1 VISVVLATARPSR
14 GSMKA
19 WPDRDHLAYTLE
31 HLARQEFRDFEV
43 VIADTLHGTHFR
55 DVESLILS
63 AGSAGVPV
71 YHVPVKSP
79 WVERGNWAIS
89 GSRNWGFIRAAG
101 DHIFFLDDLSAPEPH
116 VLGAY
121 AAWAAKGKFLDA
133 LHGWLEGDAVS
144 PVQDGR
150 LTLFDGATKFR
161 YDLDVNA
168 HASASAEAIEK
179 INGWDE
185 FYDGSRQLEDGD
197 FGRRLRAAGYH
208 TVVDRSVLIREQVPF
223 GTPAPGKRLPAGGSC
238 CSREGAPLGPALR
251 CNGTWIFLKVEAGF
265 AGYERANRGLT
276 EQERAAFRPCAYL
289 QPDQRC
295 RMQPG
300 NPNKC
305 DFGRL
310 PDGRHGHDP
319 SVLPDAWVEAEAF
332 DIAERRRAGLATREQ
347 YRIA

>member
-1 VISVVLATARPSR
+1 MISVVLATARPSR
-14 GSMKA
+14 RSMRA
-19 WPDRDHLAYTLE
+19 YPDQDHIAYTLE

-43 VIADTLHGTHFR
+43 VIADTLRGTPFR
-55 DVESLILS
+55 DAESLIPA
-63 AGSAGVPV
+63 AGAVGVPV
-71 YHVPVKSP
+71 YHVPVESP
-79 WVERGNWAIS
+79 WAERGNWAIS
-89 GSRNWGFIRAAG
+89 GSRNWGFVRAAG
-101 DHIFFLDDLSAPEPH
+101 EHIVFLDDLSAPEPH
-116 VLGAY
+116 VLGGY
-121 AAWAAKGKFLDA
+121 AAWAARGRFLNA
-133 LHGWLEGDAVS
+133 FHGWLEGDVVG
-144 PVQDGR
+144 PVRDAR
-150 LTLFDGATKFR
+150 LDLLAGGQAFR

-168 HASASAEAIEK
+168 HTSASAKAIEQ

-208 TVVDRSVLIREQVPF
+208 TVHDRAVVIREQ
-223 GTPAPGKRLPAGGSC
+223 APGAVGC
-238 CSREGAPLGPALR
+238 ISRTGAPLGPALR